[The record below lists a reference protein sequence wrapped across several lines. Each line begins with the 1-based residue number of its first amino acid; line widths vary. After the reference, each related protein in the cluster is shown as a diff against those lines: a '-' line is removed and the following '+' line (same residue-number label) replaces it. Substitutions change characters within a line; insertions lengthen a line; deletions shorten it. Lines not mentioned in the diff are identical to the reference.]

1 MTNRLSESFIKAF
14 GEKASKL
21 HETPSEKSNVEII
34 EAKLSHTNA
43 KLNAA
48 RMGGAGN
55 VGKLAEEKIRLE
67 RELEE
72 AKGSRKNDSP
82 VGDVKPED
90 VEDHVETPQHD
101 GSKKQAPKRKA
112 DRSVSEER
120 STRTDPV
127 DKTEIKGKFKDRD
140 DKDIDNDGDVDSS
153 DEYLHKRRKAIAKAM
168 KKKNVN
174 EGYAIYHKGKVFDR
188 FDSEEQA
195 RDAMDGMDLSSD
207 EKKDYKIRKVKSS
220 RKSGMTG
227 KMMKEE
233 VELGEGI
240 LKSYHTI
247 AKKPWSQ
254 SLKDKKNTAGE
265 YSQIAK
271 GKDFTVWTGYS
282 GSLKKQAHYVV
293 RDDKIIGSGWT
304 MNSALKDAGLKDA
317 DLTHR
322 SKFAAG
328 SILNKGM
335 KEEVELKLEEKRVVQ
350 GSKEHLDELIG
361 YLEKAKPGSADHS
374 QIRQAIEVMFGKD
387 KIPKKHRDVKESIV
401 TREERESESL
411 YAVRR
416 NRNGYV
422 IFGPYK
428 GMKDAISDLG
438 APLYDTLRSSELSRK
453 IRQKVDRNG
462 QAEITKGNYDRMVK
476 ESVELEE
483 GKTIKISFHDA
494 AAKKKWMKK
503 QSISPKEIVDQSST
517 HIEVPANMKQYADAD
532 KHDEIYQVK

>member
-1 MTNRLSESFIKAF
+1 MTNRLSESFIQAF

-21 HETPSEKSNVEII
+21 YEAPSEKSNVEII

-82 VGDVKPED
+82 VGDVNPED

-127 DKTEIKGKFKDRD
+127 DKTELKDKFKDRD

-153 DEYLHKRRKAIAKAM
+153 DKYLHKRRKAITKAM

-174 EGYAIYHKGKVFDR
+174 EDYAIYHKGKVFDT
-188 FDSEEQA
+188 FDSEEKAQ
-195 RDAMDGMDLSSD
+195 DAMDGMDLSSN

-227 KMMKEE
+227 KMMNEEQELEEKRVMQGSKEHLDE
-233 VELGEGI
+233 LIGYLEKAKPGSTDHSQIRQAIESMFGKDKIPKKHRNVKESVELEEGI

-247 AKKPWSQ
+247 AKTPWSQ
-254 SLKDKKNTAGE
+254 SVKDKKNTAGE

-317 DLTHR
+317 DLIHR

-335 KEEVELKLEEKRVVQ
+335 KEEVELKLEETKSDYTIYHKTFSAAVQ
-350 GSKEHLDELIG
+350 HAKAQVEKQGYTIEDDEWDRKVAMG
-361 YLEKAKPGSADHS
+361 PKKPG
-374 QIRQAIEVMFGKD
+374 R
-387 KIPKKHRDVKESIV
+387 
-401 TREERESESL
+401 
-411 YAVRR
+411 
-416 NRNGYV
+416 
-422 IFGPYK
+422 
-428 GMKDAISDLG
+428 
-438 APLYDTLRSSELSRK
+438 
-453 IRQKVDRNG
+453 
-462 QAEITKGNYDRMVK
+462 
-476 ESVELEE
+476 
-483 GKTIKISFHDA
+483 GKTNIYTIDLMKNGKETRRKLQMQVYYDEGRYELNMYIS
-494 AAKKKWMKK
+494 
-503 QSISPKEIVDQSST
+503 
-517 HIEVPANMKQYADAD
+517 
-532 KHDEIYQVK
+532 

>member
-335 KEEVELKLEEKRVVQ
+335 KEEVELKLEEKRVMQ